1 MDWSKFKSRQATV
14 HMRSADF
21 GVDMAERILDRQR
34 VGTHGPPTTT
44 VEACT
49 ASTQMFG
56 DDPHEQ
62 YLDGQTQGE

>member
-1 MDWSKFKSRQATV
+1 
-14 HMRSADF
+14 MRSADF